1 VEQSESGWS
10 ARCERATA
18 RGLRGP
24 GGGRYCS
31 GVSEPAS
38 PLPPEVIDPALPL
51 AGLRFSVLGPGK
63 VGRSLAAW
71 MQAAGAELVRMAGR
85 EEGGGGG
92 AGEGGQGGGG
102 RRGEVK
108 PPAGLSTAGED
119 LVLVAVPDGELA
131 GAAAA
136 LAARPQARVA
146 LHTAGAL
153 DAAAL
158 APLAAAGTAVG
169 SLHPLKAFPTV
180 LPAVE
185 EARGVCFAVDGDPEA
200 VALAGRLAAAWGGT
214 AVEVPAAARPL
225 YHLAATLAA
234 GGVVTLLAAAVEL
247 AAALGLPPAVAR
259 GYFALARGALARAEA
274 AEEAREGDS
283 PGGAAAAITGPAAR
297 GDLEQVGRALAAL
310 AEVAP
315 GKVPLVIALARETL
329 HQRSL
334 VAPLTAAQRALL
346 ARLTTLGT
354 KGGTVV

>member
-1 VEQSESGWS
+1 MI
-10 ARCERATA
+10 
-18 RGLRGP
+18 
-24 GGGRYCS
+24 
-31 GVSEPAS
+31 EPAS
-38 PLPPEVIDPALPL
+38 PFPSEVIEPALPL

-85 EEGGGGG
+85 G
-92 AGEGGQGGGG
+92 
-102 RRGEVK
+102 
-108 PPAGLSTAGED
+108 GLSTAGED
-119 LVLVAVPDGELA
+119 LLLVAVPDGELE

-158 APLAAAGTAVG
+158 AALAAGGTAVG

-200 VALAGRLAAAWGGT
+200 AALAGRLAAAWGGT

-274 AEEAREGDS
+274 AEVAREGDS
-283 PGGAAAAITGPAAR
+283 PGGAAAAITGPVAR

-310 AEVAP
+310 AVVDP

-329 HQRSL
+329 HQRGL

-346 ARLTTLGT
+346 SRLAALGAEDRT
-354 KGGTVV
+354 AV